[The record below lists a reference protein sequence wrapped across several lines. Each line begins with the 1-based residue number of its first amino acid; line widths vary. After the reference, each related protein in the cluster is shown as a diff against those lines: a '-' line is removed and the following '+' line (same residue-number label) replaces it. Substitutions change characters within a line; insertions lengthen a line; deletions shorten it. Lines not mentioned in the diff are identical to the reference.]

1 MPTVSF
7 RIEREVPLAPLT
19 TLDVG
24 GPARELI
31 RVTDRAMAGELVRWW
46 LEQPSQSRP
55 RLLPLGGGSN
65 LLIGDHGFEGL
76 VLKMEN
82 REFEILSQSPQSVEV
97 RVGAGMVWDELVALS
112 AEKGWAGIE
121 CLSGIPGCVGAAPVQ
136 NIGAYGQDV
145 SETIVEVEGY
155 HLVDGSAFR
164 FSNEECEFAYRDSR
178 FKRAPRGSFLITAVT
193 FRLRPGGQPTLRY
206 KDLQERCQQEQVSD
220 LTRLREL
227 VLEIRRSKSMV
238 YDTADPNHRSAG
250 SFFTNP
256 IVDEAFAHQLEQSLE
271 DGLRLPRYPA
281 GEGKVKLS
289 AAWLI
294 QHSGLPKGFKMEASD
309 KVGLSTKHVLALTNR
324 GGATAGELLKLA
336 AFVQQRVQE
345 RFGVELVPE
354 PVFV

>member
-24 GPARELI
+24 GPAREMI
-31 RVTDRAMAGELVRWW
+31 RVTDRAMAGELVAWW
-46 LEQPSQSRP
+46 FALSQEERPS
-55 RLLPLGGGSN
+55 LLPLGGGSN
-65 LLIGDHGFEGL
+65 LLVGDAGFDGL

-82 REFEILSQSPQSVEV
+82 REFEVIAESADSVEI
-97 RVGAGMVWDELVALS
+97 RVGAGMVWDELVAVTT
-112 AEKGWAGIE
+112 ERGWAGIE

-145 SETIVEVEGY
+145 SETIIEVEGY
-155 HLVDGSAFR
+155 DLVEGCSFR
-164 FSNEECEFAYRDSR
+164 FSNEECQFAYRDSH
-178 FKRAPRGSFLITAVT
+178 FKRASRGSYLITAVT
-193 FRLRPGGQPTLRY
+193 FQLVPGGKPTVRY
-206 KDLQERCQQEQVSD
+206 KDLQDRCREGEISS
-220 LTRLREL
+220 LPELRQL

-256 IVDEAFAHQLEQSLE
+256 IISQLEADRLEASLSEGQSM
-271 DGLRLPRYPA
+271 PRFPA
-281 GEGKVKLS
+281 GPGQVKLS

-294 QHSGLPKGFKMEASD
+294 QHSGLPRGFKMDPEGR
-309 KVGLSTKHVLALTNR
+309 VGLSTNHVLALTNR
-324 GGATAGELLKLA
+324 GGASAGELLELA
-336 AFVQQRVQE
+336 RYVQQRVRE